1 MFCIFC
7 YNNPILIP
15 KFPKTQARKG
25 LILYNIRNGIIT
37 LKKHVC
43 TNYFILGKKFE
54 KEMNNLIREKQD
66 TQLAKKRPII
76 FGSPLGMDS
85 LKHVNMSQ

>member
-1 MFCIFC
+1 LLQQSNF
-7 YNNPILIP
+7 NSKVP
-15 KFPKTQARKG
+15 KNSSKKR

-54 KEMNNLIREKQD
+54 EKMKNLIREKQE
-66 TQLAKKRPII
+66 TQLTKKRSNI
-76 FGSPLGMDS
+76 FASPLGMHF
-85 LKHVNMSQ
+85 LKHVNMLQS